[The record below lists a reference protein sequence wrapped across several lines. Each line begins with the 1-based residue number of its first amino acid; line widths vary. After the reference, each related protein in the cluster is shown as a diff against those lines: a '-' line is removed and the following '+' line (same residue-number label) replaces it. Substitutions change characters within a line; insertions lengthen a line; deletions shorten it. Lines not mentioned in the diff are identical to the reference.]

1 MRIKSSIN
9 LKSLDVIIDHALRE
23 DIGDGDHTSLAI
35 FPDDARGKA
44 RLKIKDAGILAGVPV
59 AERIFR
65 KVDPGIRMTLFI
77 QDGSIVK
84 NNDIVFE
91 VTGRSRSLLSA
102 ERLVLNFMQRLSG
115 IATETHK
122 IVSKLEGLNTRI
134 LDTRKTTPNL
144 RELEKYAVRAG
155 GGYNHRMGLYDMIMI
170 KDNHTDFAGGIIPAI
185 KAVRGYL
192 AKTGRKLKV
201 EVEVRNFEELSDV
214 LTYGRVDRIMLDNFS
229 PNDLKDAVKLINGRY
244 ETEASG
250 GITLSNVREYAETG
264 VDFISIGAVTHRFR
278 SLDMSLKA
286 VKPATE

>member
-1 MRIKSSIN
+1 MKIKRLEN
-9 LKSLDVIIDHALRE
+9 LQILDVIIENALKE

-35 FPDDARGKA
+35 FPEDARGKA
-44 RLKIKDAGILAGVPV
+44 QLKIKDTGILAGVPV
-59 AERIFR
+59 AERIFQR
-65 KVDPGIRMTLFI
+65 VDPGIRMQIFI
-77 QDGSIVK
+77 PEGSSVT

-91 VTGRSRSLLSA
+91 VTGRLRSLLSA

-115 IATETHK
+115 IASETHK
-122 IVSKLEGLNTRI
+122 IVSLLEGLNTSI

-144 RELEKYAVRAG
+144 RELEKYAVRVG
-155 GGYNHRMGLYDMIMI
+155 GGHNHRMGLYDMIMI

-185 KAVRGYL
+185 KAVHQYL
-192 AKTGRKLKV
+192 ETTGRKLKI
-201 EVEVRNFEELSDV
+201 EIEVRNFGELSEV

-229 PNDLKDAVKLINGRY
+229 PKNLKDAVEIIKGRY

-250 GITLSNVREYAETG
+250 GITLANVREYAETG

-286 VKPATE
+286 VKPAV